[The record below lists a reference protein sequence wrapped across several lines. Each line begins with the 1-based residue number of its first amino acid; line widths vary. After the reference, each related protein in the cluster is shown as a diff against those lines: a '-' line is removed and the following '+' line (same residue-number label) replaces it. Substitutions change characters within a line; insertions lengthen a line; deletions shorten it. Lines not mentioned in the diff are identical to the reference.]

1 MSEEYFYWKSGE
13 NVQFTKNFNS
23 KEFECPGSKD
33 HKISKKL
40 LKKLQE
46 LRDMYGKSI
55 KITSGY
61 RSQAY
66 NDSLKNSVKN
76 SQHVLGLAVDLTGSD
91 LDKLYELSKQLF
103 SAVGDGRK
111 KGKFLHV
118 DVRNLGKIK
127 GPILFGY

>member
-1 MSEEYFYWKSGE
+1 MSNEFYHWSSGDDI
-13 NVQFTKNFNS
+13 QFTKNFNS
-23 KEFECPGSKD
+23 KEFECPGSD
-33 HKISKKL
+33 EHKISKKL
-40 LKKLQE
+40 IQKLQE

-61 RSQAY
+61 RSQKY

-118 DVRNLGKIK
+118 DVRNLGKLK